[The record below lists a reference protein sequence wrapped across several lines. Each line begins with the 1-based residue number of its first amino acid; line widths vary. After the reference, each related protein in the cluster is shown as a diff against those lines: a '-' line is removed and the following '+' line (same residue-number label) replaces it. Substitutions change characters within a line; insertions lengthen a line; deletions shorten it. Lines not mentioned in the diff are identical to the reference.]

1 MAAQSDTKEARC
13 FECPSSRDYD
23 KEAGSRLVDGVRGDR
38 VSVAMSLR
46 LEGLEDDIAGRLMEN
61 CEIRLAV
68 PALAEQ
74 RRADGQDSVYVGEP
88 GVAFYLGRRGDAAT
102 ARALVDFH
110 TKNGDAPPTA
120 LDCSLLCGAT
130 GLDVVAATLAP
141 DDETFR
147 FRAKRVLSR
156 AQLAR
161 GDKLAADEWLYG
173 KAGFLRALLGLRRLA
188 KRRRLAALEDA
199 LAVAATRVAG
209 AVLDDGRSELDEIL
223 RYAWLGTPYVGAA
236 HGTGGI
242 CYLLLCAARDDAQ
255 LAAKA
260 YPYVRATLKALAAL
274 AVDGNWPAVAGE
286 ARAPLVHFCH
296 GAPGMV
302 FAFFEGAK
310 VFKDAALKTAA
321 LDAAYTTWKYGLL
334 LKGPGLCHGIAGNG
348 YALLAAFR
356 ATGDV
361 KWLHRA
367 CVFAETAVAEDTIAM
382 SHTPDHPLS
391 LFEGLAGCA
400 CFLRDLRQHPKDA
413 ELPFFEF
420 HGL

>member
-1 MAAQSDTKEARC
+1 MAAHSDTKEARC

-23 KEAGSRLVDGVRGDR
+23 KEAGSRLVDAVRGDR

-46 LEGLEDDIAGRLMEN
+46 LEEFEDDIAGRLMEN

-110 TKNGDAPPTA
+110 TRDGDAPPTA

-130 GLDVVAATLAP
+130 GLD
-141 DDETFR
+141 
-147 FRAKRVLSR
+147 
-156 AQLAR
+156 
-161 GDKLAADEWLYG
+161 LAADEWLYG

-199 LAVAATRVAG
+199 LAVAATRVA
-209 AVLDDGRSELDEIL
+209 AALLDDGRSELDEIL
-223 RYAWLGTPYVGAA
+223 RYSWHGTPYVGAA

-334 LKGPGLCHGIAGNG
+334 FKGPGLCHGIAGNG

>member
-1 MAAQSDTKEARC
+1 MAAHSDTKEARC

-23 KEAGSRLVDGVRGDR
+23 KEAGSRLVDAVRGDR

-46 LEGLEDDIAGRLMEN
+46 LEEFEDDIAGRLMEN

-130 GLDVVAATLAP
+130 GLEVVAATLAP

-188 KRRRLAALEDA
+188 KRRRLGPLEDA

-209 AVLDDGRSELDEIL
+209 ALLDDGRSELDEIL

-242 CYLLLCAARDDAQ
+242 CYLLLCAERDDAQ

-260 YPYVRATLKALAAL
+260 
-274 AVDGNWPAVAGE
+274 
-286 ARAPLVHFCH
+286 
-296 GAPGMV
+296 
-302 FAFFEGAK
+302 
-310 VFKDAALKTAA
+310 
-321 LDAAYTTWKYGLL
+321 
-334 LKGPGLCHGIAGNG
+334 
-348 YALLAAFR
+348 
-356 ATGDV
+356 
-361 KWLHRA
+361 
-367 CVFAETAVAEDTIAM
+367 
-382 SHTPDHPLS
+382 
-391 LFEGLAGCA
+391 
-400 CFLRDLRQHPKDA
+400 
-413 ELPFFEF
+413 
-420 HGL
+420 

>member
-1 MAAQSDTKEARC
+1 MAAHSDTKEARC

-23 KEAGSRLVDGVRGDR
+23 KEAGSRLVDAVRGDR

-46 LEGLEDDIAGRLMEN
+46 LEEFEDDIAGRLMEN

-74 RRADGQDSVYVGEP
+74 RRADSQDSVYVGEP
-88 GVAFYLGRRGDAAT
+88 GVAFYLGRRGA
-102 ARALVDFH
+102 
-110 TKNGDAPPTA
+110 GDAR
-120 LDCSLLCGAT
+120 SLLCGAT

-147 FRAKRVLSR
+147 FRAKRALSR

-199 LAVAATRVAG
+199 LAVAATRVA
-209 AVLDDGRSELDEIL
+209 AALLDDGRSELDEIL
-223 RYAWLGTPYVGAA
+223 RYSWHGTPYVGAA

-334 LKGPGLCHGIAGNG
+334 FKGPGLCHGIAGNG

>member
-1 MAAQSDTKEARC
+1 MAAHSDTKEARC

-23 KEAGSRLVDGVRGDR
+23 KEAGSRLVDAVRGDR

-46 LEGLEDDIAGRLMEN
+46 LEEFEDDIAGRLMEN

-74 RRADGQDSVYVGEP
+74 RRADGQDS
-88 GVAFYLGRRGDAAT
+88 
-102 ARALVDFH
+102 RA
-110 TKNGDAPPTA
+110 
-120 LDCSLLCGAT
+120 
-130 GLDVVAATLAP
+130 
-141 DDETFR
+141 
-147 FRAKRVLSR
+147 
-156 AQLAR
+156 AR

-199 LAVAATRVAG
+199 LAVAATRVA
-209 AVLDDGRSELDEIL
+209 AALLDDGRSELDEIL
-223 RYAWLGTPYVGAA
+223 RYSWHGTPYVGAA

-321 LDAAYTTWKYGLL
+321 LDGL
-334 LKGPGLCHGIAGNG
+334 H
-348 YALLAAFR
+348 
-356 ATGDV
+356 DV
-361 KWLHRA
+361 
-367 CVFAETAVAEDTIAM
+367 
-382 SHTPDHPLS
+382 
-391 LFEGLAGCA
+391 EGLAGCA

>member
-1 MAAQSDTKEARC
+1 MAAHSDTKEARC

-23 KEAGSRLVDGVRGDR
+23 KEAGSRLVDAVRGDR

-46 LEGLEDDIAGRLMEN
+46 LEEFEDDIAGRLMEN

-74 RRADGQDSVYVGEP
+74 RRADSQDSVYVGEP
-88 GVAFYLGRRGDAAT
+88 GVAFYLGRRARRR
-102 ARALVDFH
+102 RALVDFH
-110 TKNGDAPPTA
+110 TRNGDAPPTA

-147 FRAKRVLSR
+147 FARSARCL
-156 AQLAR
+156 AAAR
-161 GDKLAADEWLYG
+161 GRSSRRTSGSTAR
-173 KAGFLRALLGLRRLA
+173 RASCGPCWACGAWRSGGASQPSRTRSPS
-188 KRRRLAALEDA
+188 RRRAS
-199 LAVAATRVAG
+199 RPR
-209 AVLDDGRSELDEIL
+209 LDGGRSELDEIL
-223 RYAWLGTPYVGAA
+223 RYSWHGTPYVGAA

-321 LDAAYTTWKYGLL
+321 LDAPTRRKYGLL
-334 LKGPGLCHGIAGNG
+334 FKGPGLCHGIAGNG

-382 SHTPDHPLS
+382 SHTPDHPL